1 MAVLAA
7 LRSAGR
13 SAGASAGLAL
23 AAGLALM
30 PTAALAQEAPAGVD
44 RCGGTLLQL
53 QVEERG
59 NAAFD
64 RFRFDLGLEA
74 EAPTKAE
81 AMAQLNSRLA
91 ALRATLRPLVSGE
104 LTIPAPSTYRSGG
117 GSGPGASPI
126 REHASTSVSGQVS
139 KANYDALIQTAGR
152 LAGVSLRGFTAQ
164 AAGGSEADLQTAL
177 LRQALASGRR
187 QADTTAQALGL
198 SRVRLLRIDQR
209 GGGGPRPMPYAR
221 LAAASFNPDEA
232 PPPERFVSLA
242 LDYCLS

>member
-1 MAVLAA
+1 MARPAT
-7 LRSAGR
+7 AG
-13 SAGASAGLAL
+13 AGLAL
-23 AAGLALM
+23 AAGLALL
-30 PTAALAQEAPAGVD
+30 PAAALAQEASLD

-59 NAAFD
+59 KAGLD

-74 EAPTKAE
+74 EAPGKPE
-81 AMAQLNSRLA
+81 VMALLNSRLA
-91 ALRATLRPLVSGE
+91 ELRAALRPLVSGE

-139 KANYDALIQTAGR
+139 KAQYDALIQTAGR
-152 LAGVSLRGFTAQ
+152 LPGVTLRGFTAQ
-164 AAGGSEADLQTAL
+164 ASASGEADLQTAL

-187 QADTTAQALGL
+187 QAASTAQALGL
-198 SRVRLLRIDQR
+198 ARVKLLRIDQR
-209 GGGGPRPMPYAR
+209 GGAMPRPMPYAR
-221 LAAASFNPDEA
+221 MAAASFNPEEA
-232 PPPERFVSLA
+232 PPPEQVVSLA

>member
-1 MAVLAA
+1 MAMVVLAPV
-7 LRSAGR
+7 R
-13 SAGASAGLAL
+13 SAGLAL

-30 PTAALAQEAPAGVD
+30 PAAALAQEAPAGVD

-74 EAPTKAE
+74 EAPTKVE

-91 ALRATLRPLVSGE
+91 ALRAALRPLVSGE

-117 GSGPGASPI
+117 GGGGAGASPI
-126 REHASTSVSGQVS
+126 REHASTSVSGQVN
-139 KANYDALIQTAGR
+139 KAHYDALIQTAGR
-152 LAGVSLRGFTAQ
+152 LPGVSLRGFTAQ

-221 LAAASFNPDEA
+221 MAAASFNPDEA

>member
-1 MAVLAA
+1 M
-7 LRSAGR
+7 
-13 SAGASAGLAL
+13 
-23 AAGLALM
+23 
-30 PTAALAQEAPAGVD
+30 
-44 RCGGTLLQL
+44 
-53 QVEERG
+53 
-59 NAAFD
+59 
-64 RFRFDLGLEA
+64 
-74 EAPTKAE
+74 
-81 AMAQLNSRLA
+81 
-91 ALRATLRPLVSGE
+91 
-104 LTIPAPSTYRSGG
+104 
-117 GSGPGASPI
+117 
-126 REHASTSVSGQVS
+126 SGQVS

-221 LAAASFNPDEA
+221 MAAASFNPDEA
-232 PPPERFVSLA
+232 PPPERFVSLS

>member
-1 MAVLAA
+1 MVLTACD
-7 LRSAGR
+7 RPAGV
-13 SAGASAGLAL
+13 AL
-23 AAGLALM
+23 AVALVLL
-30 PTAALAQEAPAGVD
+30 PAAALAQEAPPIGLD

-59 NAAFD
+59 QAAFD

-74 EAPTKAE
+74 VAPSKAE
-81 AMAQLNSRLA
+81 AMAQLNGRLA
-91 ALRATLRPLVSGE
+91 ALRAALRPLVSGE

-117 GSGPGASPI
+117 GSGAGASPI

-139 KANYDALIQTAGR
+139 KARYDALIQTAGR
-152 LAGVSLRGFTAQ
+152 LEGVSLRGMTAQ
-164 AAGGSEADLQTAL
+164 AAGGSEADLQTTL
-177 LRQALASGRR
+177 LRRALSSGRR
-187 QADTTAQALGL
+187 QAEGTAQALGL
-198 SRVRLLRIDQR
+198 GRVRLLRIDQR

-221 LAAASFNPDEA
+221 MAADSFNPDEA